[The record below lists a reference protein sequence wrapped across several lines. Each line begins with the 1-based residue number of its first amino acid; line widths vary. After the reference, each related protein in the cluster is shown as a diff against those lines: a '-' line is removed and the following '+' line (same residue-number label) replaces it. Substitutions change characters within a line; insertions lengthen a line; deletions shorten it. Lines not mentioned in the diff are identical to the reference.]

1 MAVGLAILFVL
12 FIGHTLVALAGVW
25 SALRAR
31 LWVALAASASA
42 GVVFDVQARPP
53 WPPQLSLGAIVG
65 SLVACIVGIV
75 SVRLAA
81 RRAPNAEVER
91 EIASKSSALV
101 GLASIDLAL
110 LVALDVRCGV
120 RRPRRLTVTGRRT
133 RRSSAGPGSRGAS
146 SATPSR

>member
-12 FIGHTLVALAGVW
+12 FIGHTLVALSGVW

-31 LWVALAASASA
+31 LWVALGASVVA
-42 GVVFDVQARPP
+42 GVVFDLQARPP
-53 WPPQLSLGAIVG
+53 WPPELSLDAIVG

-91 EIASKSSALV
+91 EIASKSSVLL

-110 LVALDVRCGV
+110 LVALVFAAV
-120 RRPRRLTVTGRRT
+120 FVTRD
-133 RRSSAGPGSRGAS
+133 
-146 SATPSR
+146 

>member
-12 FIGHTLVALAGVW
+12 FVGHTLVALAGIW

-31 LWVALAASASA
+31 LWVPLVSSAVA
-42 GVVFDVQARPP
+42 GVVFDLQARPP
-53 WPPQLSLGAIVG
+53 WPPRISIDAIIG

-91 EIASKSSALV
+91 EIASKSSVLLGLV
-101 GLASIDLAL
+101 SIDLAL
-110 LVALDVRCGV
+110 LVALAFAGV
-120 RRPRRLTVTGRRT
+120 FVMRD
-133 RRSSAGPGSRGAS
+133 
-146 SATPSR
+146 